1 MGGIQS
7 NATLQQIAER
17 LKAANSVV
25 LSTHAKPDGDA
36 FGGTLGM
43 ARVVERLGHHAEIW
57 HMPPTP
63 ASYRPLLGNNR
74 INLVGNDGMPDDNA
88 DLIVIV
94 DTCAWSQLENLRPY
108 LETKRDRVCV
118 LDHHIQGD
126 NIADLCYAD
135 ASAGSVCEIITEFIP
150 MLGLKLDV
158 ELATPLYLGIATD
171 TGWFRFSNTTA
182 RTMRHAACLLEAG
195 VDHNGLM
202 QMSEQRDRPSRLR
215 LLAGALSSLE
225 LFQNNSIAVLSLRH
239 SDYEQC
245 GAAGE
250 DHHGFADLP
259 LCVESIQMVCVI
271 TEAQRGIIKLSLR
284 SKAGP
289 DAINVSEF
297 AAPFG
302 GGGHARASGAKITN
316 SSFEDVHAR
325 IIEAVRNLSS

>member
-1 MGGIQS
+1 MGAIQS
-7 NATLQQIAER
+7 NTTLERIAER
-17 LKAANSVV
+17 VKSAEMVV
-25 LSTHAKPDGDA
+25 ISTHVKPDGDA

-43 ARVVERLGHHAEIW
+43 ARIVERIGHRADIW

-63 ASYRPLLGNNR
+63 DAFRPLLGDNK
-74 INLVGNDGMPDDNA
+74 IHFVGKDGMPHENA

-94 DTCAWSQLENLRPY
+94 DTCAWSQLENLRLY
-108 LETKRDRVCV
+108 LETKRERICV

-126 NIADLCYAD
+126 DIADLCYAD
-135 ASAGSVCEIITEFIP
+135 ASAGSVCEIITEFVP
-150 MLGLKLDV
+150 MLGLELDV

-182 RTMRHAACLLEAG
+182 RTMRHAARLLEAG

-215 LLAGALSSLE
+215 LLANALPSLE
-225 LFQNNSIAVLSLRH
+225 LFQNDSIAVLSLRH

-250 DHHGFADLP
+250 DNHGFADLP

-271 TEAQRGIIKLSLR
+271 TEAQRGIVKLSLR
-284 SKAGP
+284 SKAGT

-316 SSFEDVHAR
+316 STFEEVHAR
-325 IIEAVRNLSS
+325 VIEAVRNL